1 MKDIVRRWLRENGYN
16 FNAEI
21 TEKITDK
28 LTTSYRRI
36 LWDNPSITLQNY
48 LNGIQFAI
56 FMA

>member
-21 TEKITDK
+21 TEKIADK
-28 LTTSYRRI
+28 LTASYRGI
-36 LWDNPSITLQNY
+36 LWDSPSVTLQNY